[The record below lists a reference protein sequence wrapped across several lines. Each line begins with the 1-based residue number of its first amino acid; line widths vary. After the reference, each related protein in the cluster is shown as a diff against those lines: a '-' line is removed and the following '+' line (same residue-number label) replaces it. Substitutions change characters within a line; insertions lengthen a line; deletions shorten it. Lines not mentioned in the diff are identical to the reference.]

1 MVILR
6 VWQRNA
12 KRNTKLFH
20 NNTKKYMAQ
29 RFKELNKNATRFG
42 LIHKIDGSFNSSIES
57 NGLVAIQESTY
68 TKSFELS

>member
-1 MVILR
+1 
-6 VWQRNA
+6 
-12 KRNTKLFH
+12 
-20 NNTKKYMAQ
+20 MAQ